1 MSGVRIIQVAGDGVS
16 VDLLIWREYRRA
28 MPGLVEAVLDKNPGL
43 AALGPILPVG
53 TLVKLPLVK
62 PAPVAELA
70 VVRLWT

>member
-1 MSGVRIIQVAGDGVS
+1 MSGVRIFQVAGEGIS
-16 VDLLIWREYRRA
+16 VDLLIWREYRRP
-28 MPGLVEAVLDKNPGL
+28 MPGLVEAVLDSNPGL

-53 TLVKLPLVK
+53 TLVKLPLLK

>member
-1 MSGVRIIQVAGDGVS
+1 MSGMRIIRVAGEGVS
-16 VDLLIWREYRRA
+16 VDLLIWREYRRP
-28 MPGLVEAVLDKNPGL
+28 MPGLVEAVLDSNPGL

-53 TLVKLPLVK
+53 TLVKLPLLK

>member
-1 MSGVRIIQVAGDGVS
+1 MSGMRIIRVAGEGVS
-16 VDLLIWREYRRA
+16 VDLLVWREYRRP
-28 MPGLVEAVLDKNPGL
+28 MPGLVEAVLDSNPGL

-53 TLVKLPLVK
+53 TLVKLPLLK

>member
-1 MSGVRIIQVAGDGVS
+1 MSGVRIIRVVGEGVS
-16 VDLLIWREYRRA
+16 VDLLIWREYRRP

-53 TLVKLPLVK
+53 TPVKLPLLK